1 MGIQR
6 WSIVISILFVVSV
19 LTACGSGG
27 GGDAEPAPEPAPE
40 PSMGAIEGEVELR
53 SSIGSSTLDAGQGL
67 PNGGPMDRLTPP
79 SDAEFVPGDV
89 IVGYDEG
96 LSAQSLST
104 LDVDGADLEMVR
116 SLAPIAAGVLRD
128 PSLSAGETLA
138 VVEELA
144 ARPGV
149 RYAHPNY
156 LASVAATPNDPIY
169 RDGLQWHYDAIGLPE
184 AWDVTTGSAAV
195 TVGIVDSGILYVEGE
210 PDLSHPDL
218 EGKVVPG
225 YDFVSDVRN
234 SGDFDGR
241 DPNPYDWSP
250 TTSHGTHVAGTVAA
264 ATDNGRGVAG
274 VDWNARILPVRV
286 LGVSGSGSLI
296 DIVQGTLWAAGLPVA
311 GVPDNRNPAHV
322 VNLSLGGGPA
332 CTGLW
337 QDALDAIRSSSP
349 NQAVVVAAA
358 GNDTQDARNVA
369 PASCR
374 NVITVGAT
382 GYDDTRAP
390 YSNYGARIDVM
401 APGGDVFS
409 DLDGNG
415 LPDGVVSTDFGAGR
429 TAEGYEYKQGT
440 SMAAPHV
447 AGVVSLMKSLDEDL
461 TFDEALFAL
470 TGTAE
475 PLAPGACAPFADAAC
490 GAGLV
495 NAPDAI
501 RAVRDGAIPA
511 PGIGTLTF
519 EPATLDLGTFDGA
532 RDLTLRNSGS
542 QPLAWQA
549 TRFVTNPDNPADLP
563 DFTIE
568 MSRLQGQVPA
578 NGTQEL
584 QLRVNRDLVTVPGY
598 YEFAV
603 EFVVD
608 GEAVFLGGSFV
619 TADASAPE
627 LGGPMV
633 VAAFIDTGGDELEV
647 SGSQESSG
655 VLTAYRFDAKP
666 GENVVVAW
674 SDENDN
680 LEVDEGDF
688 LGTYPEPVLVQ
699 AGGVE
704 RAIDVMLDPVVPTGA
719 GQAGKALPNEAT
731 KHALER
737 LRSRE

>member
-1 MGIQR
+1 MKFHR
-6 WSIVISILFVVSV
+6 LSIIISILAIISV

-27 GGDAEPAPEPAPE
+27 GGDTETAPEPTPE
-40 PSMGAIEGEVELR
+40 PSMGAIEGEVALR
-53 SSIGSSTLDAGQGL
+53 SSIGSSAHDAGHGL
-67 PNGGPMDRLTPP
+67 LNGGPMDWLAAP

-89 IVGYDEG
+89 IVGYEEG

-104 LDVDGADLEMVR
+104 FDVDGANLEMVR

-128 PSLSAGETLA
+128 PSLSADETLA

-156 LASVAATPNDPIY
+156 LSSLATTPNDPIY

-184 AWDVTTGSAAV
+184 AWGVTTGSADV
-195 TVGIVDSGILYVEGE
+195 IVGIVDSGIAYIEGE

-225 YDFVSDVRN
+225 YDFVSDVLN
-234 SGDFDGR
+234 SGDLDGR
-241 DPNPYDWSP
+241 DPLPYDWSP
-250 TTSHGTHVAGTVAA
+250 TSSHGTHVAGTVAA

-274 VDWNARILPVRV
+274 VNWNARILPVRV
-286 LGVSGSGSLI
+286 MGANGRGSLI
-296 DIVQGTLWAAGLPVA
+296 DTVQGTFWAAGLPVA
-311 GVPDNRNPAHV
+311 GVPDNPNPAHV
-322 VNLSLGGGPA
+322 LNLSLGGTRA
-332 CTGLW
+332 CTGVE
-337 QDALDAIRSSSP
+337 QDVFDLIRSSSP
-349 NQAVVVAAA
+349 NRAIVVVAA

-401 APGGDVFS
+401 APGGDVS
-409 DLDGNG
+409 RDLDGNG
-415 LPDGVVSTDFGAGR
+415 LPDGVMSTDFGAGR
-429 TAEGYEYKQGT
+429 TAEGYEYQEGT

-447 AGVVSLMKSLDEDL
+447 AGVVSLMKSLDPEL

-475 PLAPGACAPFADAAC
+475 PLAPGACAPFGDAAC

-495 NAPDAI
+495 NAADAL
-501 RAVRDGAIPA
+501 RAVRDDAIPT
-511 PGIGTLTF
+511 PEVGTLTF
-519 EPATLDLGTFDGA
+519 EPATLDFGTFDGA

-549 TRFVTNPDNPADLP
+549 TQFVTNPDNPADLP

-568 MSRLQGQVPA
+568 MSQLQGNVPA
-578 NGTQEL
+578 NGSQEL
-584 QLRVNRDLVTVPGY
+584 QLQVNRDLVPTPGY

-608 GEAVFLGGSFV
+608 GDAVFLVGSFL
-619 TADASAPE
+619 TADASAPT
-627 LGGPMV
+627 LSGPMI

-680 LEVDEGDF
+680 VEIDEGDF
-688 LGTYPEPVLVQ
+688 LGTYPEPVLVRE
-699 AGGVE
+699 GSVE
-704 RAIDVMLDPVVPTGA
+704 TAIDVILDPVVPTGVSLA
-719 GQAGKALPNEAT
+719 GQAFPNEAT
-731 KHALER
+731 KQALER